1 MTTRA
6 DSISLQARQVKFV
19 PWLLNLIATLLIAVG
34 WLAYKLGR
42 GAFLTLVWCGL
53 AVADGWRQAREA
65 ERVKQRAAAARFA
78 RG

>member
-1 MTTRA
+1 VTTRA

-42 GAFLTLVWCGL
+42 GAFLTL
-53 AVADGWRQAREA
+53 GWRQAREA